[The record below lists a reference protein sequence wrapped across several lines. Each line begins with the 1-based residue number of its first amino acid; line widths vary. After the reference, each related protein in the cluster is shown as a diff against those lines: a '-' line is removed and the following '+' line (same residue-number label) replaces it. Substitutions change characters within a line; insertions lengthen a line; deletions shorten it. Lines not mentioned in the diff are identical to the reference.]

1 MFEAIIDLLEHPER
15 YENKEEYV
23 RNEKITSRS
32 YKQAVAAIDDYLSS
46 DSQNKEALAIKIR
59 LLQCQHRVA
68 YAKHVAKSLLMLGGE
83 DSKYLDT
90 YGSALLQAGDF
101 EDAETIFLRSYK
113 LDPDGPYGFG
123 QKVKLAK
130 ELNRTKKDGN
140 EKVSKGALED
150 AIAVYTRG
158 VEKCRE
164 QQLLSAFVFLNN
176 RSACYMNNGRYT
188 EALADIDESIRL
200 NPFLPKPYLRRITCV
215 NHLQLADR
223 MSSLPTDYVD
233 ALYASGF
240 KNCAK
245 MQVEYLSF
253 LRQKNAFK
261 TNVNPVSSQ
270 RDLNRVIEIN
280 PNTLIVLD
288 MYASWC
294 RPCKLLAP
302 QMDDMS
308 VTHPTVVFLKIDA
321 DKERDVAQQFH
332 VEGFPTVVLLKNGK
346 ELDRVVGC
354 DPDKVQDL
362 VNKHMGLEMDMV
374 PYCGVC

>member
-1 MFEAIIDLLEHPER
+1 MLTL
-15 YENKEEYV
+15 
-23 RNEKITSRS
+23 RS
-32 YKQAVAAIDDYLSS
+32 YNQAVAAIDDYLNS

-68 YAKHVAKSLLMLGGE
+68 YAKHVAKSLLMLGGD
-83 DSKYLDT
+83 DSTYLDV
-90 YGSALLQAGDF
+90 YGNALLQAGDF

-113 LDPDGPYGFG
+113 LDPDGPYRFG

-150 AIAVYTRG
+150 AIAVYTKG
-158 VEKCRE
+158 VEKCQE

-176 RSACYMNNGRYT
+176 RSACYMNKGHYT

-200 NPFLPKPYLRRITCV
+200 NPFLPKPYLRRITCI

-223 MSSLPTDYVD
+223 MSSLPTDYVN
-233 ALYASGF
+233 ALYASEF
-240 KNCAK
+240 KNCSK
-245 MQVEYLSF
+245 TQVEYLAF

-270 RDLNRVIEIN
+270 RDLNRLLEIN
-280 PNTLIVLD
+280 PNILIVLD

-321 DKERDVAQQFH
+321 DKERDVASQFH
-332 VEGFPTVVLLKNGK
+332 VEGFPTIVFLKNGK
-346 ELDRVVGC
+346 ELDRIVGC
-354 DPDKVQDL
+354 DPQKVEDL
-362 VNKHMGLEMDMV
+362 VNEHMGLEMDMV
-374 PYCGVC
+374 PYWCVC

>member
-1 MFEAIIDLLEHPER
+1 MLTL
-15 YENKEEYV
+15 
-23 RNEKITSRS
+23 RS
-32 YKQAVAAIDDYLSS
+32 YNQAVAAIDDYLNS

-59 LLQCQHRVA
+59 LLQCQHRVT
-68 YAKHVAKSLLMLGGE
+68 YAKHVAKSLLMLGGD
-83 DSKYLDT
+83 DSTYLDV
-90 YGSALLQAGDF
+90 YGNALLQAGDF

-113 LDPDGPYGFG
+113 LDPDGPYRFG

-150 AIAVYTRG
+150 AIAVYTKG
-158 VEKCRE
+158 VEKCQE

-176 RSACYMNNGRYT
+176 RSACYMNNGHYT

-200 NPFLPKPYLRRITCV
+200 NPFLPKPYLRRITCI

-223 MSSLPTDYVD
+223 MSSLPTDYVN
-233 ALYASGF
+233 ALYASEF
-240 KNCAK
+240 KNCSK
-245 MQVEYLSF
+245 TQVEYLAF

-270 RDLNRVIEIN
+270 RDLNRLLEIN
-280 PNTLIVLD
+280 PNILIVLD

-321 DKERDVAQQFH
+321 DKERDVASQFH
-332 VEGFPTVVLLKNGK
+332 VEGFPTIVFLKNGK
-346 ELDRVVGC
+346 ELDRIVGC
-354 DPDKVQDL
+354 DPQKVEDL

-374 PYCGVC
+374 PYWRVC

>member
-1 MFEAIIDLLEHPER
+1 MLTL
-15 YENKEEYV
+15 
-23 RNEKITSRS
+23 RS
-32 YKQAVAAIDDYLSS
+32 YNQAVAAIDDYLNS

-68 YAKHVAKSLLMLGGE
+68 YAKHVAKSLLMLGGD
-83 DSKYLDT
+83 DSTYLDV
-90 YGSALLQAGDF
+90 YGNALLQAGDF

-113 LDPDGPYGFG
+113 LDPDGPYRFG

-150 AIAVYTRG
+150 AIAVYTKG
-158 VEKCRE
+158 VEKCQE

-176 RSACYMNNGRYT
+176 RSACYMNNGHYT

-200 NPFLPKPYLRRITCV
+200 NPFLPKPYLRRITCI

-223 MSSLPTDYVD
+223 MNSLPTDYVN
-233 ALYASGF
+233 ALYASEF
-240 KNCAK
+240 KNCSK
-245 MQVEYLSF
+245 TQVEYLAF

-270 RDLNRVIEIN
+270 RDLNRLLEIN
-280 PNTLIVLD
+280 PNILIVLD

-321 DKERDVAQQFH
+321 DKERDVASQFH
-332 VEGFPTVVLLKNGK
+332 VEGFPTIVFLKNGK
-346 ELDRVVGC
+346 ELDRIVGC
-354 DPDKVQDL
+354 DPQKVEDL
-362 VNKHMGLEMDMV
+362 VNKYMGLKMDMV
-374 PYCGVC
+374 PYWCVC